1 MLACEGKASS
11 EAEILSW
18 GEVFGW
24 ERRFF
29 GGFGS
34 GRIGAVVAD
43 DDGGGGEGLL
53 GEGIEKTEEKVGTK
67 AGGDEGDDGW
77 GALHKTMMEVFR
89 MGGSLIEEKSR
100 CGQGEEM
107 SGERTIRVALD
118 ATAIGRGK
126 TGNETYLRGL
136 LEGWKKVKPEGIE
149 LCPIFSE
156 EGKEE
161 VKGWEDGRVLPK
173 CGFLRRHTVELPKAR
188 SELKADL
195 FHGVYWM
202 RPWEKEP
209 FVLTIHDISFA
220 VHPEWFRVGEAA
232 FYTRMVRAAAKRA
245 QKVITVSEFC
255 RTEMME
261 RWDLPADQV
270 EATYEAARKVF
281 KPGKKKQ
288 AGAPTLL
295 FVSAIHPRKNLGRL
309 LRVWERLRGGRFP
322 DLRLRVVGPAGWSA
336 GEEVRQLKKAVGGG
350 GVVWEGA
357 QTEEQLRQAYGE
369 ATMLVYPS
377 LYEGFGLPPVEAM
390 ACGCP
395 VVCSKEGSLP
405 EVCGGA
411 AEYFDPRSEEEMMA
425 AVALVLG
432 STSRREELR
441 QAGLVRAGEFSWE
454 RMAEETA
461 EIYRR
466 ARAD

>member
-1 MLACEGKASS
+1 MLACEGEASS

-24 ERRFF
+24 KRRFF

-34 GRIGAVVAD
+34 GRIGTVVAN
-43 DDGGGGEGLL
+43 DDGGEGEGLV
-53 GEGIEKTEEKVGTK
+53 GERIEKTEKKVGTIT
-67 AGGDEGDDGW
+67 GGDQGDDGW
-77 GALHKTMMEVFR
+77 GALHKEMMEVFR

-161 VKGWEDGRVLPK
+161 AKGWGDGRILPK

-232 FYTRMVRAAAKRA
+232 LYTRMVRAAAKRA

-309 LRVWERLRGGRFP
+309 LRVWEKLRSGRFP

-336 GEEVRQLKKAVGGG
+336 GEEVRQLKRAVGGG
-350 GVVWEGA
+350 GVVWEGV

-411 AEYFDPRSEEEMMA
+411 VEYFDPRSEEEMMA

-466 ARAD
+466 ARAN